1 MPVCPECGVAY
12 IDSESHS
19 CSEELDGVAQ
29 PFPAEWSRRRSL
41 TVFGLLAGVVWSV
54 VPWATFGRLQSL
66 ESAPLALISGAVT
79 GVVMAFLIRNLMRGL
94 RRRGSLAVAVLTL
107 PIGAF
112 VYGSVLATMVAVV
125 PQLLPGR
132 APAPGGNP
140 LWAGLGAMLGLL
152 IAWPLLIVLVPAA
165 MWTTWQLRALVERRK

>member
-1 MPVCPECGVAY
+1 M
-12 IDSESHS
+12 DSESHS
-19 CSEELDGVAQ
+19 CSDKPHDLAL
-29 PFPAEWSRRRSL
+29 PFPAEWNRRRLL
-41 TVFGLLAGVVWSV
+41 TVFGLLAGLVWSV

-66 ESAPLALISGAVT
+66 ESVPLAVISGAVT

-94 RRRGSLAVAVLTL
+94 RRRGSLVIAVLTL

-140 LWAGLGAMLGLL
+140 LWAGFGAVLGLL

-165 MWTTWQLRALVERRK
+165 MWTTWQLRALVETRK

>member
-1 MPVCPECGVAY
+1 MDG
-12 IDSESHS
+12 ESHS
-19 CSEELDGVAQ
+19 CSDQPDGVAL

-41 TVFGLLAGVVWSV
+41 TLFGLLAGLAWSV

-66 ESAPLALISGAVT
+66 ESVPLALISGAVT

-94 RRRGSLAVAVLTL
+94 RRRGSLAIAVLTL

-112 VYGSVLATMVAVV
+112 VYGSVLATVVAVG

-132 APAPGGNP
+132 APAPSGNP
-140 LWAGLGAMLGLL
+140 LWAGFGAVLGLL
-152 IAWPLLIVLVPAA
+152 IVWPLLIVLMPAA
-165 MWTTWQLRALVERRK
+165 MWTTWQLRALVETRK